1 MEDDDE
7 EEFLDLDQMT
17 QKEKYEVL
25 QKLYE
30 EYQLDP
36 ENFPEDQREILER
49 ELNNFFQ
56 EGEGEEEEDG
66 MTEEEYDQRAQIQ
79 NKQQPQL

>member
-66 MTEEEYDQRAQIQ
+66 MTEEEYD
-79 NKQQPQL
+79 